1 MKGIIL
7 AGGHGSRLFP
17 LNRAVS
23 KQLMPV
29 FDKPMIYY
37 PLSVLML
44 AGIRDVLIISTP
56 DHLPQFKHLLGNG
69 SHIGLSFSY
78 AVQEKPEGIAHAFVV
93 GRNFVGEG
101 KVCLILGD
109 NIFFGHGLT
118 EILRQAASFHGGGTI
133 FGYRVRNPMRYGVI
147 EFDDDDRPLSIEEKP
162 PQPKSSFA
170 IPGMYF
176 YDNQVLD
183 IVKALKPSARGELE
197 ITDVNRAYLEKGRL
211 RVIKLGRGIAWLDT
225 GTHEALI
232 QAANFVQTVQERQG
246 LMVACIEEIA
256 YRLEYIDRTQLE
268 QIAMKMPHNGYRD
281 YLLDLLQSPGG
292 GLYE

>member
-7 AGGHGSRLFP
+7 AGGHGSRLYP
-17 LNRAVS
+17 LNQAVS

-56 DHLPQFKHLLGNG
+56 AHLPQFEHLLGNG
-69 SHIGLSFSY
+69 SHIGMSFSY

-93 GRNFVGEG
+93 GRDFIGEE
-101 KVCLILGD
+101 KVCLVLGD

-118 EILRQAASFHGGGTI
+118 DILRQAASFNEGGTI
-133 FGYRVRNPMRYGVI
+133 FGYQVRNPERYGVI

-162 PQPKSSFA
+162 PQPKSNFA

-197 ITDVNRAYLEKGRL
+197 ITDVNRTYLERGNL

-225 GTHEALI
+225 GTHAALI

-256 YRLEYIDRTQLE
+256 YRLEYINRTQLE
-268 QIAMKMPHNGYRD
+268 QILIKMPHNGYRN
-281 YLLDLLQSPGG
+281 YLLDLLRSPWG